1 MVPFGSLS
9 TDRDVGVICTDPPVT
24 GGGKPPEAQGCS
36 RSLMLFLYV
45 RVGGGTPLWV
55 CKSG

>member
-24 GGGKPPEAQGCS
+24 GGGKLPGAQDAHGVCCCY
-36 RSLMLFLYV
+36 LCVCLV
-45 RVGGGTPLWV
+45 WGTPLWV